1 MTITSTGCNE
11 PLTQS
16 LAVSPQISPHPH
28 HEQLEWKVESDRS
41 PMETGEPGPGDKVK
55 ECSAETVQGLGSL

>member
-1 MTITSTGCNE
+1 MTIASMGPNE

-16 LAVSPQISPHPH
+16 LAVSPQISPH

-41 PMETGEPGPGDKVK
+41 PMGTGEPGPGDKVK
-55 ECSAETVQGLGSL
+55 ECSVETVQGLGSL